1 LWDSKSPIDGKDVS
15 KMPGIRIDWSTLEAA
30 FENHDPSVRAYLE
43 RATGLIVTL
52 SADSPAA
59 ERQRIV
65 ASPDLFITV
74 EPVASREQY
83 RMMER
88 FIETVVH
95 EPLKQKLADSIVG
108 KGAFRRF
115 KDVVARYPTERKR
128 WFAFR
133 DVLLHQFILEWL
145 SAERVE
151 LIEIPDWS
159 LELPPPTDE
168 PVDEVSDDV
177 VEAQPGEATDV
188 DDLKAYLHAWA
199 RAHGEEYR
207 YLFGPA
213 SFERL
218 AEDVTQEFLIQ
229 RRR

>member
-1 LWDSKSPIDGKDVS
+1 
-15 KMPGIRIDWSTLEAA
+15 MPGIRIDWSALEEA
-30 FENHDPSVRAYLE
+30 FENHDPSVRAFLDRTSGALVRLNAE
-43 RATGLIVTL
+43 SDV
-52 SADSPAA
+52 A
-59 ERQRIV
+59 ERQRILSAAETFV
-65 ASPDLFITV
+65 VV

-95 EPLKQKLADSIVG
+95 EPLKQKLSDSIVG

-133 DVLLHQFILEWL
+133 DVLLHQHILDWL
-145 SAERVE
+145 STERIE
-151 LIEIPDWS
+151 LTEIPDWT
-159 LELPPPTDE
+159 LELPPPSGE
-168 PVDEVSDDV
+168 PVDEEEEP
-177 VEAQPGEATDV
+177 VEEQPRLEPTDV
-188 DDLKAYLHAWA
+188 GELKAYLQAWA

-213 SFERL
+213 AFERL
-218 AEDVTQEFLIQ
+218 AEDVTQEFVIQ

>member
-1 LWDSKSPIDGKDVS
+1 
-15 KMPGIRIDWSTLEAA
+15 MAGIRIDWSTLEAA
-30 FENHDPSVRAYLE
+30 FENHDPSVRAYLD
-43 RATGLIVTL
+43 RTSGAIVTI
-52 SADSPAA
+52 SSGSDPA
-59 ERQRIV
+59 ERQRVV
-65 ASPDLFITV
+65 AAADVFITV

-133 DVLLHQFILEWL
+133 DVLLHQYILEWL
-145 SAERVE
+145 AAERVE

-159 LELPPPTDE
+159 LDLPPPTDE
-168 PVDEVSDDV
+168 PVDEVH
-177 VEAQPGEATDV
+177 EAVDEPIAGGEPTDV
-188 DDLKAYLHAWA
+188 ENLKAYLHAWA

-213 SFERL
+213 AFERL
-218 AEDVTQEFLIQ
+218 AEDVTQEFAIQ

>member
-1 LWDSKSPIDGKDVS
+1 
-15 KMPGIRIDWSTLEAA
+15 MAGIRIDWSTLEVA

-43 RATGLIVTL
+43 RATGNLLTI
-52 SADSPAA
+52 SGESDPE
-59 ERQRIV
+59 ERQRVV
-65 ASPDLFITV
+65 ASPDLFLAV

-133 DVLLHQFILEWL
+133 DVLLHQYILDWL
-145 SAERVE
+145 AAERIE

-168 PVDEVSDDV
+168 PVDEVNEDA
-177 VEAQPGEATDV
+177 EEQPKGEATDV

-199 RAHGEEYR
+199 RAHGEEKEPEASATDQA
-207 YLFGPA
+207 GP
-213 SFERL
+213 
-218 AEDVTQEFLIQ
+218 
-229 RRR
+229 